1 MNNRIEEDST
11 MLRVHKVTTTAALA
25 LISLA
30 GLAMAQG
37 AAAQSAKR
45 PMTIDDMMAL
55 KNVGGVAI
63 SPNGSLVV
71 HTVSGWEHPA
81 ANPAKGDTAL
91 GDKHEVRSH
100 LWLVP
105 ADGSR
110 PPRQITFSERGE
122 SQPQWSPDG
131 SAIAFLSA
139 RGAAAGDEQPRPEIH
154 LLRLDGGEA
163 EKITNAKDGVTGFS
177 WSPDGKRIAF
187 LSVDSLTKTT
197 DAARKRKD
205 DAQVYEGDFRLSHVW
220 VVDVATK
227 KENELLHTT
236 EFTVRGAPTW
246 SPDSRR
252 IAYVTTP
259 STLLRDERRNAFI
272 VDATTGQAERI
283 DAGAAVQGT
292 PAWSPDGRTLALE
305 TLRQTHPMV
314 PDSMQ
319 FREILDSHLELYDVA
334 TKRSRDMSAGFD
346 NSPGAMT
353 WSADSKS
360 LYFTAG
366 DHVYSSVFRF
376 DVASSKYSQLT
387 QREIVRGV
395 SFDKS
400 GAHVAFVM
408 DSPISPGNVY
418 ASDATFASARKL
430 TDANPQLVNFAL
442 GESEVVTWKSSDG
455 QQVEGVLLKPV
466 GYRAGQRYPLL
477 VDIHGGP
484 TGAHNIG
491 FKANWGSPGQF
502 WAGQGWAV
510 LYPNP
515 RGSTGYGEKFMRGNV
530 PDWGGGDYRDI
541 MAGVDAMVARG
552 VADNDKLAVSGWS
565 YGGYMT
571 SWVVT
576 QTNRFKAAME
586 GAGLTDLVSMYGT
599 TDIPGYIA
607 SFFNGVPNKQ
617 TMEFYR
623 QRSAITFVDNVTTPL
638 LILHGGNDQRVPIG
652 QPMEY
657 FRQLKDRGK
666 TVQLVFFPREGHGF
680 SEYYHQM
687 DKVRREFDW
696 INRYTLG
703 APKSVSSR

>member
-1 MNNRIEEDST
+1 
-11 MLRVHKVTTTAALA
+11 MLRARGLAASAFLSLAAAALA
-25 LISLA
+25 SVA
-30 GLAMAQG
+30 H
-37 AAAQSAKR
+37 AQSAKR

-55 KNVGGVAI
+55 KNVSGVDI
-63 SPNGSLVV
+63 SPNGALVV
-71 HTVSGWEHPA
+71 YAMSGWEHPS

-100 LWLVP
+100 LWIVP
-105 ADGSR
+105 TDGSR

-154 LLRLDGGEA
+154 VLRLDGGEA
-163 EKITNAKDGVTGFS
+163 EKITDAKEGVTGFS
-177 WSPDGKRIAF
+177 WSPDAKRIAF

-197 DAARKRKD
+197 EAARKRKD
-205 DAQVYEGDFRLSHVW
+205 DPQVYEADFRLSHVW
-220 VVDVATK
+220 VVDVGTK
-227 KENELLHTT
+227 KEHELVHTT
-236 EFTVRGAPTW
+236 DFTVHGAPNW

-252 IAYVTTP
+252 FAYVTAP

-283 DAGAAVQGT
+283 DGGAPVQGT
-292 PAWSPDGRTLALE
+292 PVWSPDGRTLAFE

-319 FREILDSHLELYDVA
+319 FREILNSHLVLYDVA
-334 TKRSRDMSAGFD
+334 TKRARDVGAGFD

-353 WSADSKS
+353 WSPDGKS

-366 DHVYSSVFRF
+366 DRVYSSVFRF
-376 DVASSKYSQLT
+376 DVTSGKYDQLT
-387 QREIVRGV
+387 QRQIIRGV

-400 GAHVAFVM
+400 GAHAAFVM
-408 DSPISPGNVY
+408 DSPTSPGNVY
-418 ASDATFASARKL
+418 STDASFALPRKL
-430 TDANPQLVNFAL
+430 TDVNPQLASIAL
-442 GESEVVTWKSSDG
+442 GESEVITWKSSDG
-455 QQVEGVLLKPV
+455 QEVEGVLLKPV

-477 VDIHGGP
+477 VEIHGGP
-484 TGAHNIG
+484 TGAHNMG

-541 MAGVDAMVARG
+541 MTGVDAMISRG
-552 VADNDKLAVSGWS
+552 VADADKLAVSGWS

-617 TMEFYR
+617 TTEFYR

-666 TVQLVFFPREGHGF
+666 TVQLVFYPREGHGL

>member
-1 MNNRIEEDST
+1 MIRARRT
-11 MLRVHKVTTTAALA
+11 RAAALV
-25 LISLA
+25 LA
-30 GLAMAQG
+30 SVAGMAIAHA

-55 KNVGGVAI
+55 KNVAQPAI
-63 SPNGSLVV
+63 SPNGSLIVYG
-71 HTVSGWEHPA
+71 VSAWEHPS

-105 ADGSR
+105 TDGSR

-122 SQPQWSPDG
+122 SQPQWSADG

-154 LLRLDGGEA
+154 VLHLDGGEA
-163 EKITNAKDGVTGFS
+163 EKITNAKEGVTGFS

-197 DAARKRKD
+197 DAARKRRD
-205 DAQVYEGDFRLSHVW
+205 DPQVYEGDFRLSHVW

-227 KENELLHTT
+227 KENELVHTT
-236 EFTVRGAPTW
+236 EFTVRGAPSW

-272 VDATTGQAERI
+272 VDATTGAPERI
-283 DAGAAVQGT
+283 EAGAAVQGT

-319 FREILDSHLELYDVA
+319 WREILNSHLELYDVA
-334 TKRSRDMSAGFD
+334 AKHARDVSAGFD

-353 WSADSKS
+353 WSPDGKS
-360 LYFTAG
+360 LYFTSG
-366 DHVYSSVFRF
+366 DRVYSSVFRF
-376 DVASSKYSQLT
+376 DVASGKYAQLS
-387 QREIVRGV
+387 QREIIRGV
-395 SFDKS
+395 SFDKA
-400 GAHVAFVM
+400 GTRAAFVI
-408 DSPISPGNVY
+408 DSPMSPGNVY
-418 ASDATFASARKL
+418 SSDASFASPRKL
-430 TDANPQLVNFAL
+430 TEVNPQLANIAL
-442 GESEVVTWKSSDG
+442 GESEAVTWKSSDG
-455 QQVEGVLLKPV
+455 QEVEGVLLKPV

-552 VADNDKLAVSGWS
+552 IADGDKLAVSGWS

-638 LILHGGNDQRVPIG
+638 LILHGGNDGRVPIG

-657 FRQLKDRGK
+657 FRALKDRGK
-666 TVQLVFFPREGHGF
+666 TVQLVFYPREGHGF

-703 APKSVSSR
+703 TPKSVSSR

>member
-1 MNNRIEEDST
+1 MT
-11 MLRVHKVTTTAALA
+11 MLRPRKTLAVALA
-25 LISLA
+25 VATLSSTAI
-30 GLAMAQG
+30 AQ
-37 AAAQSAKR
+37 AAKR
-45 PMTIDDMMAL
+45 SMTIDDMMAL
-55 KNVGGVAI
+55 KNVGGAAI
-63 SPNGSLVV
+63 SPNGALVV
-71 HTVSGWEHPA
+71 YQVSAWEHPS
-81 ANPAKGDTAL
+81 ANPTKGDTAL

-100 LWLVP
+100 LWLVA
-105 ADGSR
+105 ADASR

-131 SAIAFLSA
+131 SMIAFLSA
-139 RGAAAGDEQPRPEIH
+139 RGVASGDEQPRPQIYVLH
-154 LLRLDGGEA
+154 LEGGEA
-163 EKITNAKDGVTGFS
+163 EKITDVKEGVTGFD
-177 WSPDGKRIAF
+177 WSADGKRIAF
-187 LSVDSLTKTT
+187 LSVDSLPKNTE
-197 DAARKRKD
+197 AARKRRD
-205 DAQVYEGDFRLSHVW
+205 DPQVYEGDFRLSHVW
-220 VVDVATK
+220 VVDVATTK
-227 KENELLHTT
+227 ANELVHTR
-236 EFTVRGAPTW
+236 EFTVRGAPDW
-246 SPDSRR
+246 SPDGRR

-272 VDATTGQAERI
+272 VDASTGAAERI
-283 DAGAAVQGT
+283 DAGADVQGT
-292 PAWSPDGRTLALE
+292 PVWSPDGRTLALT

-314 PDSMQ
+314 PDSMP
-319 FREILDSHLELYDVA
+319 FREILNSHLVLYDVSA
-334 TKRSRDMSAGFD
+334 KRARDVSAGFD
-346 NSPGAMT
+346 NSPGQLK
-353 WSADSKS
+353 WSPDGKS
-360 LYFTAG
+360 LYFSAG
-366 DHVYSSVFRF
+366 DRVYSSVFRY
-376 DVASSKYSQLT
+376 DVANGKYTQLT
-387 QREIVRGV
+387 QRQIIRGIT
-395 SFDKS
+395 FDKN
-400 GAHVAFVM
+400 GAHAAMVI
-408 DSPISPGNVY
+408 DSPMSPGEVY
-418 ASDATFASARKL
+418 SSDATFASTRKL
-430 TDANPQLVNFAL
+430 TEANPQLASIAL

-455 QQVEGVLLKPV
+455 QEVEGVLLKPV

-541 MAGVDAMVARG
+541 MAGAEAMVARG
-552 VADNDKLAVSGWS
+552 IADTDKLAVTGWS

-571 SWVVT
+571 SWVVS
-576 QTNRFKAAME
+576 QTSRFKAAME

-607 SFFNGVPNKQ
+607 SFFKGVPNKE
-617 TMEFYR
+617 TLEFYR

-657 FRQLKDRGK
+657 FRALKDRGK
-666 TVQLVFFPREGHGF
+666 TVQLVFYPREGHGL

-703 APKSVSSR
+703 GAAKSVSLR

>member
-1 MNNRIEEDST
+1 MVRSRGT
-11 MLRVHKVTTTAALA
+11 LA
-25 LISLA
+25 VSIVIASLA
-30 GLAMAQG
+30 
-37 AAAQSAKR
+37 AAIFAHNASAQSGKR
-45 PMTIDDMMAL
+45 PMTIDDMMAI
-55 KNVGGVAI
+55 KNVGQVAI
-63 SPNGSLVV
+63 SPSGSLVV
-71 HTVSGWEHPA
+71 YALSGWEHPN
-81 ANPAKGDTAL
+81 ANPAKGDTAR

-100 LWLVP
+100 LWIVP
-105 ADGSR
+105 TDGSR

-139 RGAAAGDEQPRPEIH
+139 RGAAAGDEQPRPEIQILH
-154 LLRLDGGEA
+154 LDGGEA
-163 EKITNAKDGVTGFS
+163 EKITNAKEGVTGFS

-187 LSVDSLTKTT
+187 LSADSLPKTT
-197 DAARKRKD
+197 DAARKRHD

-227 KENELLHTT
+227 KEIELVHTT
-236 EFTVRGAPTW
+236 EFTVRGAPSW

-272 VDATTGQAERI
+272 VDAASGQAEGI
-283 DAGAAVQGT
+283 DASAAVQGT
-292 PAWSPDGRTLALE
+292 PVWSPDGRTLALE

-319 FREILDSHLELYDVA
+319 FREILNSHLVLYDVA

-353 WSADSKS
+353 WSPDGKS
-360 LYFTAG
+360 LFFTAG
-366 DHVYSSVFRF
+366 DRVYSSVFRF
-376 DVASSKYSQLT
+376 DVTSGKYNQLSHG
-387 QREIVRGV
+387 EIIRGV

-400 GAHVAFVM
+400 GAHVAFVI
-408 DSPISPGNVY
+408 DSPMSPGNVY
-418 ASDATFASARKL
+418 SSDASFTSPHKL
-430 TDANPQLVNFAL
+430 TDANPQLATIAL
-442 GESEVVTWKSSDG
+442 GESEIVTWKSSDG
-455 QQVEGVLLKPV
+455 QEVEGVLLKPV
-466 GYRAGQRYPLL
+466 GYRAGQRYPML

-541 MAGVDAMVARG
+541 MTGVDAMVARG
-552 VADNDKLAVSGWS
+552 VADADKLAVSGWS

-617 TMEFYR
+617 TTEFYR

-666 TVQLVFFPREGHGF
+666 TVQLVFYPREGHGF

>member
-1 MNNRIEEDST
+1 
-11 MLRVHKVTTTAALA
+11 
-25 LISLA
+25 
-30 GLAMAQG
+30 
-37 AAAQSAKR
+37 
-45 PMTIDDMMAL
+45 
-55 KNVGGVAI
+55 
-63 SPNGSLVV
+63 
-71 HTVSGWEHPA
+71 
-81 ANPAKGDTAL
+81 
-91 GDKHEVRSH
+91 
-100 LWLVP
+100 
-105 ADGSR
+105 
-110 PPRQITFSERGE
+110 
-122 SQPQWSPDG
+122 
-131 SAIAFLSA
+131 
-139 RGAAAGDEQPRPEIH
+139 
-154 LLRLDGGEA
+154 
-163 EKITNAKDGVTGFS
+163 
-177 WSPDGKRIAF
+177 
-187 LSVDSLTKTT
+187 
-197 DAARKRKD
+197 
-205 DAQVYEGDFRLSHVW
+205 
-220 VVDVATK
+220 
-227 KENELLHTT
+227 
-236 EFTVRGAPTW
+236 
-246 SPDSRR
+246 
-252 IAYVTTP
+252 
-259 STLLRDERRNAFI
+259 
-272 VDATTGQAERI
+272 
-283 DAGAAVQGT
+283 
-292 PAWSPDGRTLALE
+292 
-305 TLRQTHPMV
+305 MV

-319 FREILDSHLELYDVA
+319 FREILNSHLVLYDVDA
-334 TKRSRDMSAGFD
+334 KRVRDMSAGFD

-353 WSADSKS
+353 WSPDGKS

-366 DHVYSSVFRF
+366 DRVYSSVFRL
-376 DVASSKYSQLT
+376 DVASGKYNQLT

-395 SFDKS
+395 SFDKGGS
-400 GAHVAFVM
+400 RVAFVV
-408 DSPISPGNVY
+408 DSPMSPGNVY
-418 ASDATFASARKL
+418 SSDATFASPRKL
-430 TDANPQLVNFAL
+430 TDANPQLSNIAL
-442 GESEVVTWKSSDG
+442 GESEVVTWKGSDG
-455 QQVEGVLLKPV
+455 QEVEGVLLKPV

-491 FKANWGSPGQF
+491 FKANWGSPGQY

-541 MAGVDAMVARG
+541 MSGVDAMIARG
-552 VADNDKLAVSGWS
+552 VADADKLAVSGWS

-617 TMEFYR
+617 TTEFYR

-666 TVQLVFFPREGHGF
+666 TVQLVFYPREGHGF
-680 SEYYHQM
+680 SEYYHQI

-703 APKSVSSR
+703 GPKSVSSR

>member
-1 MNNRIEEDST
+1 
-11 MLRVHKVTTTAALA
+11 MLRVRPYLAAA
-25 LISLA
+25 ATIASLA
-30 GLAMAQG
+30 PAAFAQI
-37 AAAQSAKR
+37 AKR
-45 PMTIDDMMAL
+45 PMTIQDMMAI
-55 KNVGGVAI
+55 KNVGAPQI
-63 SPNGSLVV
+63 SPNGALVV
-71 HTVSGWEHPA
+71 YSVSAWEHPA
-81 ANPAKGDTAL
+81 ANSAKGDTAL
-91 GDKHEVRSH
+91 GDKHEMRSH

-105 ADGSR
+105 TDGSR
-110 PPRQITFSERGE
+110 PARQITFSERGE

-139 RGAAAGDEQPRPEIH
+139 RGAASADEPPRPEIYV
-154 LLRLDGGEA
+154 LRLDGGEA
-163 EKITNAKDGVTGFS
+163 EKITEAKEGVTGFS

-187 LSVDSLTKTT
+187 LSVDSLPKTT
-197 DAARKRKD
+197 EAARKRRD
-205 DAQVYEGDFRLSHVW
+205 DPQVYEGDFRLSHVW
-220 VVDVATK
+220 LVDVGMK
-227 KENELLHTT
+227 KQSELVHTT
-236 EFTVRGAPTW
+236 QFTVRGAPDW
-246 SPDSRR
+246 SPDGKRL
-252 IAYVTTP
+252 AYVTTP
-259 STLLRDERRNAFI
+259 TTLLRDERRNAFI
-272 VDATTGQAERI
+272 VDATTGAAERI
-283 DAGAAVQGT
+283 DGGADIQTT
-292 PAWSPDGRTLALE
+292 PMWSPDGRTLAF
-305 TLRQTHPMV
+305 TTVRQTHPMV
-314 PDSMQ
+314 PDSMPW
-319 FREILDSHLELYDVA
+319 REVLDAHLVLYDVA
-334 TKRSRDMSAGFD
+334 SKRARDVSAGFD
-346 NSPGAMT
+346 DTPGALT
-353 WSADSKS
+353 WSADGKS
-360 LYFTAG
+360 LYFTAE
-366 DHVYSSVFRF
+366 DRLYSSAYRF
-376 DVASSKYSQLT
+376 DVASGKYTRLTERQLI
-387 QREIVRGV
+387 RAP

-400 GAHVAFVM
+400 GTHVAMVIGT
-408 DSPISPGNVY
+408 SLNPGDVY
-418 ASDATFASARKL
+418 SSDATFSAPRKL
-430 TDANPQLVNFAL
+430 TDANPQLANFAL

-455 QQVEGVLLKPV
+455 QAVEGVLLKPV
-466 GYRAGQRYPLL
+466 GYRPGQRYPLL

-515 RGSTGYGEKFMRGNV
+515 RGSTGYGEKFMRGNI

-541 MAGVDAMVARG
+541 MAGVDAMIARG
-552 VADNDKLAVSGWS
+552 IADGDKLAVSGWS

-607 SFFNGVPNKQ
+607 SFFHGVPNKE
-617 TMEFYR
+617 TLEFYR

-657 FRQLKDRGK
+657 FRALKDRGK
-666 TVQLVFFPREGHGF
+666 TVELVFYPREGHGF

-703 APKSVSSR
+703 APRSVSSR

>member
-1 MNNRIEEDST
+1 
-11 MLRVHKVTTTAALA
+11 MLRALRTTAATLA
-25 LISLA
+25 IGSV
-30 GLAMAQG
+30 
-37 AAAQSAKR
+37 AAVMIVPNAFAQSAKR

-55 KNVGGVAI
+55 KNVGQVAM
-63 SPNGSLVV
+63 SPNGTLVV
-71 HTVSGWEHPA
+71 YAVSGWDHPN

-100 LWLVP
+100 LWIVP
-105 ADGSR
+105 TDGSR

-131 SAIAFLSA
+131 SRIAFLSA
-139 RGAAAGDEQPRPEIH
+139 RGAAAGDEQPRPEIQVLH
-154 LLRLDGGEA
+154 LDGGEA
-163 EKITNAKDGVTGFS
+163 EKITNAKEGVTGFS
-177 WSPDGKRIAF
+177 WSPDGTRIAF
-187 LSVDSLTKTT
+187 LSVDSLSKTT
-197 DAARKRKD
+197 EAARKRKD
-205 DAQVYEGDFRLSHVW
+205 DPQVYESDFRLSHVW

-227 KENELLHTT
+227 KENELVHTT
-236 EFTVRGAPTW
+236 EFTVRGAPAW
-246 SPDSRR
+246 SPDSKR

-272 VDATTGQAERI
+272 VDATTGRPERI
-283 DAGAAVQGT
+283 EAGAPVQGT
-292 PAWSPDGRTLALE
+292 PTWSPDGRTLALE

-319 FREILDSHLELYDVA
+319 WREILNSHLELYDVA
-334 TKRSRDMSAGFD
+334 SKRTRDMSPGFD

-353 WSADSKS
+353 WSADGKS

-376 DVASSKYSQLT
+376 DVASGKYDRLT

-395 SFDKS
+395 SFDKN
-400 GAHVAFVM
+400 GARAAFVM
-408 DSPISPGNVY
+408 DSPMSPGNVY
-418 ASDATFASARKL
+418 SSDATFASPRKL
-430 TDANPQLVNFAL
+430 TDANPQLASMAL
-442 GESEVVTWKSSDG
+442 GESEVVTWKSADG
-455 QQVEGVLLKPV
+455 QVVEGVLLKPV

-484 TGAHNIG
+484 TGAHNIA
-491 FKANWGSPGQF
+491 FKANWGSPGQY

-541 MAGVDAMVARG
+541 MSGVDAMIARG
-552 VADNDKLAVSGWS
+552 VADADKLAVSGWS
-565 YGGYMT
+565 SGGYMT

-617 TMEFYR
+617 TTEFYR

-666 TVQLVFFPREGHGF
+666 TVELVFYPREGHGF

>member
-1 MNNRIEEDST
+1 MI
-11 MLRVHKVTTTAALA
+11 RVRPSLSVCATLVVSGHLA
-25 LISLA
+25 F
-30 GLAMAQG
+30 AQ
-37 AAAQSAKR
+37 ATKR
-45 PMTIDDMMAL
+45 PMTIDDMMTL
-55 KNVGGVAI
+55 KNVGGAVI
-63 SPNGSLVV
+63 SPNGSQIVYVV
-71 HTVSGWEHPA
+71 SAWEHPTA
-81 ANPAKGDTAL
+81 SAAKGDTAL

-100 LWLVP
+100 LWLVST
-105 ADGSR
+105 DGSR

-139 RGAAAGDEQPRPEIH
+139 RGAATGDEQPRPEIH
-154 LLRLDGGEA
+154 ILRLDGGEA
-163 EKITNAKDGVTGFS
+163 EKLTNAKEGVTGFS

-187 LSVDSLTKTT
+187 LSVDSLPKTT
-197 DAARKRKD
+197 EAAHKRRD
-205 DAQVYEGDFRLSHVW
+205 DPQVYEGDFRLSHVW
-220 VVDVATK
+220 VVDVGTK
-227 KENELLHTT
+227 SEKELVHTT
-236 EFTVRGAPTW
+236 QFTVRGAPDW
-246 SPDSRR
+246 SPDGKY

-272 VDATTGQAERI
+272 VDATTGSAERI
-283 DAGAAVQGT
+283 DAGADVQGT
-292 PAWSPDGRTLALE
+292 PQWSPDGRTLAMT

-314 PDSMQ
+314 PDSMP
-319 FREILDSHLELYDVA
+319 FREIVNSHLVLYDV
-334 TKRSRDMSAGFD
+334 TSKRPRDVSAGFD
-346 NSPGAMT
+346 NSPGNVT
-353 WSADSKS
+353 WTADSKT

-366 DHVYSSVFRF
+366 DRVYSSVFRF
-376 DVASSKYSQLT
+376 DVATGKYSQLT
-387 QREIVRGV
+387 QRQVIRGL
-395 SFDKS
+395 SFDKNRGRVS
-400 GAHVAFVM
+400 MVIDTPM
-408 DSPISPGNVY
+408 SPGDIY
-418 ASDATFASARKL
+418 SGDATFASPRKL
-430 TDANPQLVNFAL
+430 TDANPQLASISL

-455 QQVEGVLLKPV
+455 QEVEGVLLKPV

-552 VADNDKLAVSGWS
+552 VADSGKLAVTGWS

-607 SFFNGVPNKQ
+607 SFFHGVPNKE
-617 TMEFYR
+617 TLEFYR

-638 LILHGGNDQRVPIG
+638 LILHGGSDQRVPIG

-657 FRQLKDRGK
+657 FRALKDRGK
-666 TVQLVFFPREGHGF
+666 IVQLVFYPREGHGL

-703 APKSVSSR
+703 TPKNVSSR

>member
-1 MNNRIEEDST
+1 
-11 MLRVHKVTTTAALA
+11 MLRALRTTAAALA
-25 LISLA
+25 IGSVA
-30 GLAMAQG
+30 AMAIVSN
-37 AAAQSAKR
+37 AFAQSAKR

-55 KNVGGVAI
+55 KNVGQVAI

-71 HTVSGWEHPA
+71 YALSAWEHPS

-100 LWLVP
+100 LWIAP
-105 ADGSR
+105 TDGSR

-131 SAIAFLSA
+131 SSIAFLSA

-154 LLRLDGGEA
+154 VLHLDGGEA
-163 EKITNAKDGVTGFS
+163 EKITNAKEGVTGFS

-187 LSVDSLTKTT
+187 LSVDSLSKTT

-205 DAQVYEGDFRLSHVW
+205 DPQVYESDFRLSHVW

-227 KENELLHTT
+227 KENELVHTT
-236 EFTVRGAPTW
+236 EFTVRGAPAW
-246 SPDSRR
+246 SPDSKR

-272 VDATTGQAERI
+272 VDASTGRPERI
-283 DAGAAVQGT
+283 EAGAAVQGT

-319 FREILDSHLELYDVA
+319 WREILNSHLELYDVSS
-334 TKRSRDMSAGFD
+334 KRTRDMSAGFD

-353 WSADSKS
+353 WSPDGKS

-376 DVASSKYSQLT
+376 DVATGKYDQLT

-395 SFDKS
+395 SFDKN
-400 GAHVAFVM
+400 GARAAFVM
-408 DSPISPGNVY
+408 DSPMSPGNVY
-418 ASDATFASARKL
+418 SSDATFASPRKL
-430 TDANPQLVNFAL
+430 TDANPQLAALAL

-455 QQVEGVLLKPV
+455 QVVEGLLLKPV

-491 FKANWGSPGQF
+491 FKANWGSPGQY

-541 MAGVDAMVARG
+541 MSGVDAMIARG
-552 VADNDKLAVSGWS
+552 VADADKLAVSGWS

-617 TMEFYR
+617 TTEFYR
-623 QRSAITFVDNVTTPL
+623 QRSAITYVDNVTTPL

-666 TVQLVFFPREGHGF
+666 TVELVFYPREGHGF